1 MHLIAPDAGR
11 LENCVV
17 CSVTLLSLVPK
28 QMSEGNQKI
37 SPDVSADRGNYV
49 RALEIT
55 LASITDFAYIFDLDG
70 RFLYANRPLLDLWGL
85 TLAQAAGKN
94 FFDLK
99 YPDELAAKLQRQIQ
113 HVIET
118 KQILTDETPYTSSS
132 GSGGFYEYI
141 FSPVLGPGG
150 EVEAVAGCTRDIT
163 EKKRLADEREHLL
176 AAERSARAE
185 AERTSHIKDEFLATL
200 SHELRT
206 PLNAILGWTQILMT
220 GDRNEADLDKGLSTI
235 ARNARAQTQI
245 IEDLLDM
252 SRIISGKVRLDVQR
266 IDLAAAVI
274 AAVETTRPA
283 ADAKGVR
290 VQTVLDPHA
299 GPVSGDQNR
308 LQQVFWNLLTNAIK
322 FTPRGGRVQVLLERI
337 NSHLQVSVIDT
348 GEGMS
353 ADFLPHVFDRFRQA
367 DASTTRR
374 HGGLGLG
381 LSIVKQLI
389 ELHGGSVTVKSD
401 GPQRGSTFVVNLPLT
416 VVHADLEP
424 EAERRHSR
432 AAPAP
437 GSLVEPCARID
448 GVRVLVVDDEPDAR
462 GLIKRV
468 LDECDAVV
476 TIAGSANDALQLLQ
490 RGKFDV
496 LLSDIGMPAE
506 DGYSLIRRVR
516 ALHPDHGGR
525 TPAIAL
531 TAYAR
536 AEDRVKAVTAGFQH
550 HLTKPVEPSELIAM
564 IASVTRPLH
573 PSS

>member
-1 MHLIAPDAGR
+1 
-11 LENCVV
+11 
-17 CSVTLLSLVPK
+17 
-28 QMSEGNQKI
+28 MSDGNQKI
-37 SPDVSADRGNYV
+37 SPGVSADRGNYI

-55 LASITDFAYIFDLDG
+55 LSSIKDFAYVFDLDG

-85 TLAQAAGKN
+85 TLEQAAGKN
-94 FFDLK
+94 FLDLK
-99 YPDELAAKLQRQIQ
+99 YPDELAAKLQLQIQ
-113 HVIET
+113 QVIDT
-118 KQILTDETPYTSSS
+118 KKILTDETPYTSPS
-132 GSGGFYEYI
+132 GLGGFYEYI

-163 EKKRLADEREHLL
+163 EKKRLADEREQLL
-176 AAERSARAE
+176 EAERCARAE
-185 AERTSHIKDEFLATL
+185 AERTSRVKDEFLATL

-206 PLNAILGWTQILMT
+206 PLNAILGWTQILT
-220 GDRNEADLDKGLSTI
+220 KGDRNPEDLEKGLSTI

-266 IDLAAAVI
+266 IDLAAAVG

-299 GPVSGDQNR
+299 GPVSGDPSR

-389 ELHGGSVTVKSD
+389 ELHGGSVKAKSD
-401 GPQRGSTFVVNLPLT
+401 GPGRGSTFVVNLPLT

-424 EAERRHSR
+424 DAERRHPR
-432 AAPAP
+432 AAPAA
-437 GSLVEPCARID
+437 GSVMEPCARID
-448 GVRVLVVDDEPDAR
+448 AVRVLVVDDEPDAR

-468 LDECDAVV
+468 LEECDAIV
-476 TIAGSANDALQLLQ
+476 TIAGSAHEALQLLQ
-490 RGKFDV
+490 HGHFDV

-506 DGYSLIRRVR
+506 DGYSLIRQVR

-564 IASVTRPLH
+564 IASVTRSLR